1 MTTPTAP
8 PSSSR
13 PLAAVVR
20 CALLTIA
27 LAAAWLVPS
36 ASLGSTQTTA
46 AVPNETTTAAVPS
59 VHGLATGT
67 YRITLLTG
75 DVVGLQV
82 TADRRQVAWVEE
94 AVDPQ
99 RPPHVY
105 ETDGQVHVV
114 PSDAEP
120 YLASGALDDDLFN
133 VTLLAQDGYDD
144 ASSDQLPLMIEAPAR
159 ARSDAMPSAPEGTDP
174 VRELDSINTLSVDA
188 DKTEIRTVWEELR
201 GGQQVAPTTPTADL
215 VSDRRVWLNGQVKAT
230 LDDSVAQIGA
240 PEAWAAGYDGSDVKV
255 AVLDTGYDPTHPD
268 LAGRVTTTADFTGA
282 APDAVDGYGHG
293 THVAA
298 ILGGSGA
305 ASDGARKGVAPG
317 TDLIIG
323 KVLDDNGQGP
333 ADQIIAG
340 MEWAVAQD
348 ADVVNM
354 SLGTTA
360 ASDGTDPMSQ
370 AVNELTRSS
379 DSLFVVAAGNTGPGE
394 STVGSPGAA
403 DLALTVGAVDKSD
416 RPATFSSRGPRRG
429 DGAIKPDI
437 TAPGVGIVAAR
448 AAGTSLGDLVDEHY
462 TSLNGTSMATPHVA
476 GAAAILA
483 QQHPDWTAAELKTRL
498 ISTSQTLADQPVTFQ
513 GGGRVDVAAAISRP
527 VSVSDGTVYL
537 GRLAGDSDPV
547 THELTYRNTS
557 DRPLW
562 LDLSSDVT
570 GTGSDAGQR
579 PALQIDDSRLNV
591 PAHGTASATVT
602 LEPRSTTPGS
612 YAGEIVAKPSAG
624 SGTVHTTMA
633 FTVDGPTHTLTVQA
647 VDRIGQPATGPV
659 DLWNAETGAEKRTFL
674 RSGSATFQV
683 TDGLYSM
690 VASVEG
696 STPRTVETTIAAEPE
711 LRIDSDRTVQF
722 DARDGQPMRVETPR
736 RSDFDIFNVIW
747 HRQVGGREAS
757 SIIAQGS
764 DSDRLWSLGSPSAK
778 TGSFTL
784 ASEWQLQQPLLT
796 VQTPNAVVTSSQRAS
811 SQTAYDGTDTLPLVD
826 GGDGTPE
833 ALAGVDVDGAV
844 ALVSRRTG
852 SSSLLAQA
860 QTAAA
865 AGAKMLLAYNT
876 TVDRWTDSANA
887 SPIPV
892 YRLEQADGQRLLDAL
907 AGQAEL
913 PVDLE
918 GVRDS
923 TYQYEL
929 GFAQKN
935 RVPDGAIYAVVP
947 DDLAV
952 VESDYRQN
960 SDRQRRS
967 ESWIPYFDGIG
978 VGNAMSQQRSAP
990 LVRTDYVNTV
1000 GVEWQRFGSPSEFP
1014 SFYWTGD
1021 NPTDYRAGRL
1031 YHQVWW
1037 GPLVHP
1043 AIPPPATGARS
1054 APVLGG
1060 GYTPVTR
1067 YRDAIRI
1074 NLPHYSYGGAL
1085 AGTIY
1090 EQFGDRST
1098 VTLDSD
1104 GEVLGTSTWPKV
1116 QYTVPAEQ
1124 RWYDLNL
1131 DVVNGA
1137 GNWSDTSTRTH
1148 TTWHFASAR
1157 TDESGS
1163 VLPLIQVD
1171 YGLDTDAYNAVPAD
1185 TSYPL
1190 WLSPDYQPEA
1200 HGPGRFTVQVEVS
1213 LDDGATWQPAD
1224 VERAGNR
1231 WRAEMPAA
1239 SGPGFVSVRVSAT
1252 DADGNRITQQI
1263 NRAWK
1268 VAAP

>member
-1 MTTPTAP
+1 MGTPTAP
-8 PSSSR
+8 PSAPRSFG
-13 PLAAVVR
+13 AVVR
-20 CALLTIA
+20 SAVLAIA
-27 LAAAWLVPS
+27 LSLAWLVPS
-36 ASLGSTQTTA
+36 ASNGSTQA
-46 AVPNETTTAAVPS
+46 AAPNEPAAAAPS
-59 VHGLATGT
+59 VGGLSTDT

-75 DVVGLQV
+75 DVVGLHV
-82 TADRRQVAWVEE
+82 TADRRQAAWVEE

-99 RPPHVY
+99 QPPHIY
-105 ETDGQVHVV
+105 ESDGQVHVV
-114 PSDAEP
+114 PAEAEP
-120 YLASGALDDDLFN
+120 YLASGALDEDLFN

-144 ASSDQLPLMIEAPAR
+144 ATTGKLPLLIEAPER
-159 ARSDAMPSAPEGTDP
+159 ARSDAMPAAPEGTDP

-188 DKTEIRTVWEELR
+188 DKSEIRTVWDEIR
-201 GGQQVAPTTPTADL
+201 GDRQIAPTSPQADL
-215 VSDRRVWLNGQVKAT
+215 ATDRRVWLNGQVEAT

-268 LAGRVTTTADFTGA
+268 LDGRVTTTADFTGTS
-282 APDAVDGYGHG
+282 PDAIDGYGHG

-298 ILGGSGA
+298 ILGGTGA
-305 ASDGARKGVAPG
+305 ASDGTRKGVAPG

-323 KVLDDNGQGP
+323 KVLNDNGQGP
-333 ADQIIAG
+333 ADEIIAG

-348 ADVVNM
+348 ADVINM

-403 DLALTVGAVDKSD
+403 DLALTVGAVDKLD
-416 RPATFSSRGPRRG
+416 QPAAFSSRGPRRG

-448 AAGTSLGDLVDEHY
+448 AAGTSLGDLIDEHY

-483 QQHPDWTAAELKTRL
+483 EQHPDWTPAELKTRL
-498 ISTSQTLADQPVTFQ
+498 ISTSKTMADQPVTFQ
-513 GGGRVDVAAAISRP
+513 GGGRVDIAAAIGRP
-527 VSVSDGTVYL
+527 VTVSDGSLYL
-537 GRLAGDSDPV
+537 GRLAVDSDPV
-547 THELTYRNTS
+547 SRELTYRNTS

-562 LDLSSDVT
+562 LELSTDVA
-570 GTGSDAGQR
+570 GTGSDPGQR
-579 PALQIDDSRLNV
+579 PALQLDDSRLNV

-602 LEPRSTTPGS
+602 LEPRSTSPAG
-612 YAGEIVAKPSAG
+612 YAGQMVAKPIAG
-624 SGTVHTTMA
+624 GGTVHTTMA
-633 FTVDGPTHTLTVQA
+633 FVVDGPTHTLTVQA

-659 DLWNAETGAEKRTFL
+659 DLWNAETGVEKRTFL
-674 RSGSATFQV
+674 RSGSATFPV
-683 TDGLYSM
+683 TDGLYSV

-711 LRIDSDRTVQF
+711 LRIDSDRTIEF
-722 DARDGQPMRVETPR
+722 DARNGQPMQVETPR
-736 RSDFDIFNVIW
+736 RTDFDIFNVIW

-757 SIIAQGS
+757 SIIAQGN
-764 DSDRLWSLGSPSAK
+764 DSDRLWSLGSTSAR

-784 ASEWQLQQPLLT
+784 ASQWQLQQPLLT
-796 VQTPNAVVTSSQRAS
+796 VQAPNGVVTSSQRA

-826 GGDGTPE
+826 AGDGTP
-833 ALAGVDVDGAV
+833 AAIAGVDVDGAI

-860 QTAAA
+860 QAAAA
-865 AGAKMLLAYNT
+865 AGARMLLAYNT

-892 YRLEQADGQRLLDAL
+892 YRLEQADGQRLRDAL
-907 AGQAEL
+907 AGEAEL
-913 PVDLE
+913 PVDVE

-929 GFAQKN
+929 AFAQKN
-935 RVPDGAIYAVVP
+935 RVPDGSTYEVVP

-1085 AGTIY
+1085 SGTIY

-1098 VTLDSD
+1098 LTLESD
-1104 GEVLGTSTWPKV
+1104 GDVLGQSTWPKA
-1116 QYTVPAEQ
+1116 QYTVPADR
-1124 RWYDLNL
+1124 RWYDLTL
-1131 DVVNGA
+1131 DAVNGA

-1148 TTWHFASAR
+1148 TTWHFTSAR

-1163 VLPLIQVD
+1163 VLPLVQVD
-1171 YGLDTDAYNAVPAD
+1171 YALDTDAHNAVPAD
-1185 TSYPL
+1185 TAYPL
-1190 WLSPDYQPEA
+1190 WLSSGYQPEA
-1200 HGPGRFTVQVEVS
+1200 EGPGRFTVGAEVS
-1213 LDDGATWQPAD
+1213 LDDGATWQPVD
-1224 VERAGNR
+1224 VERTGNR
-1231 WRAEMPAA
+1231 WRAKIPAA
-1239 SGPGFVSVRVSAT
+1239 SGPGFVSVRVSST
-1252 DADGNRITQQI
+1252 DADGNRLTQQI

-1268 VAAP
+1268 IAAP